1 LHNHH
6 GQNRE
11 MRSAKKGETK
21 MNIKLSALLLAL
33 VCGAV
38 PAVAAP
44 SVVYVAF
51 NGLDTNPCTRA
62 TPCKTITHALTVVAP
77 GGVVGIA
84 TSGVYDT
91 FTIATAVSVEADPGV
106 VATIPVP
113 SGGTGITV
121 NTSASDAVTIKGLSV
136 WGAGNGTGI
145 EGNAAE
151 SIAIEDCVS
160 RNVSYAAV
168 LNSTTTAFKVTGGVY
183 EGSDTSFF
191 IRAGTNQVSIDGVR
205 INETGSN
212 AAMDA
217 IGSEIRMTHSVLEG
231 DGVGGF
237 TPGVWVKGGA
247 TVVLEDDVI
256 SGYAP
261 GVQVG
266 GGTSGAGTVFLS
278 NNTVTNN
285 STGVTITTGT
295 GFTRSNNTI
304 IDNATNVSGILTAF
318 AAR

>member
-1 LHNHH
+1 
-6 GQNRE
+6 
-11 MRSAKKGETK
+11 MK
-21 MNIKLSALLLAL
+21 IKLSALLLAL
-33 VCGAV
+33 VSYAV

-91 FTIATAVSVEADPGV
+91 FTISTAVSVEADPGV
-106 VATIPVP
+106 VATILVP
-113 SGGTGITV
+113 SGGVGITV
-121 NTSASDAVTIKGLSV
+121 NASASDAVTIKRLSV
-136 WGAGNGTGI
+136 WGTTGNEEGI
-145 EGNAAE
+145 QANAAE
-151 SIAIEDCVS
+151 SIAIEDCDS
-160 RNVSYAAV
+160 RNVRYANV

-212 AAMDA
+212 AAVDA
-217 IGSEIRMTHSVLEG
+217 IGTEIRITHSLLEG
-231 DGVGGF
+231 DGVGSF
-237 TPGVWVKGGA
+237 TPGVWIKGGA

-266 GGTSGAGTVFLS
+266 GGTLGAGTVFLS
-278 NNTVTNN
+278 NNTITNN
-285 STGVTITTGT
+285 STGVTVTTGT

-304 IDNATNVSGILTAF
+304 IDNATNVSGSLTAF